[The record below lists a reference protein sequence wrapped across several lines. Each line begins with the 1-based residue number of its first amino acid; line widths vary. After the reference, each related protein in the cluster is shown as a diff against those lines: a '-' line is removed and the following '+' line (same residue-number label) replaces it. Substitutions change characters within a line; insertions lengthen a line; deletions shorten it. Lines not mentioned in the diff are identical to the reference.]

1 MYSVSNDFLAAFNE
15 PVQQWKI
22 RGYIGTTSFTGN
34 NILTGSC
41 HMGCSCSDS
50 GDIKLGAANI
60 GTFSATFIGL
70 NIPRTGYKGKT
81 ITVEVGLVITP
92 DTIEWVPAKSYTIA
106 EADWTKTGVVVQAY
120 DTMQK
125 FDKPFEMTALV
136 RDYPYN
142 ILSFCCQECGVIF
155 GMTDLYGFCNAD
167 HQIGA
172 ALDATDIETYRDVL
186 YWIAQT
192 LGAFCTIDR
201 NGRLVL
207 RRFVSDSVA
216 TIDPTKRYNSSSFSD
231 YVTHYTGLSV
241 VIDGKTLYYG
251 AEVDNGSTIN
261 LGANP
266 FMAYD
271 DELIYGLLNEIQQ
284 IAFTP
289 FTSEMLG
296 GIHFDLGD
304 TITEAGGLGDGASCL
319 ITQYD
324 YTFNKSYRVSG
335 AGQNP
340 TLASAKS
347 KTDKTITGI
356 IRNQSQD
363 ETVFYLLTNTSA
375 IFVDDGE
382 KVPFIDMRFTAN
394 KNTVV
399 VFHAEIQLDVETTVD
414 GKNYYDAVGE
424 VEYTLNDEI
433 LDYSPTET
441 WEDGKHLLHLLYYF
455 KIDSPG
461 IRHFIAKLEMNGGSA
476 LLAMGDMKAAIYG
489 QNLAASDDWGGIL
502 RPTDTV
508 EPAILYEIG
517 VMQLNDA
524 CTVSTDEPIPISYIE
539 SIPRVTLYEIGM
551 QQQIADTASAITHTD
566 SYPVLTETG
575 DLVLTETGDV
585 VYTEG
590 E

>member
-1 MYSVSNDFLAAFNE
+1 MYSVSNDYLAAFKR

-22 RGYIGTTSFTGN
+22 KGTIGTTPFTEN
-34 NILTGSC
+34 NILAGSC
-41 HMGCSCSDS
+41 HMACSCSDS
-50 GDIKLGAANI
+50 GDIKLGASNI
-60 GTFSATFIGL
+60 GSFSATFMGL

-81 ITVEVGLVITP
+81 INVQVGLITGP
-92 DTIEWVPAKSYTIA
+92 NTTEWVPAKSYTIA

-120 DTMQK
+120 DAMEK
-125 FDKPFEMTALV
+125 FDRPFELTALV
-136 RDYPYN
+136 RDFPYA
-142 ILSFCCQECGVIF
+142 ILAYCCQECGVIF
-155 GMTDLYGFCNAD
+155 GMDNLDGFCNAD

-192 LGAFCTIDR
+192 LGAFCMIDR

-207 RRFVSDSVA
+207 KRFVSTSVD
-216 TIDPTKRYNSSSFSD
+216 TINPEDRYNTSSFSD
-231 YVTHYTGLSV
+231 YETNYTGLSV
-241 VIDGKTLYYG
+241 IIDGKTLYYG
-251 AEVDNGSTIN
+251 AEVDDGSVIN

-284 IAFTP
+284 IHFTP

-296 GIHFDLGD
+296 GIHYDLGD
-304 TITEAGGLGDGASCL
+304 TVTEAGGLGAGATCL
-319 ITQYD
+319 ITGYD
-324 YTFNKSYRVSG
+324 YTFNKSYRMSG
-335 AGQNP
+335 TGQNP
-340 TLASAKS
+340 ALASAKS

-363 ETVFYLLTNTSA
+363 ETIYYLLTNTSA
-375 IFVDDGE
+375 ILVEDGE
-382 KVPFIDMRFTAN
+382 KIPFIDMRFTAN

-399 VFHAEIQLDVETTVD
+399 VFHAELQLDVETTVD
-414 GKNYYDAVGE
+414 GKNYYDAVGQ

-433 LDYSPTET
+433 LDYQPTET
-441 WEDGKHLLHLLYYF
+441 WEDGEHILHLLYYF

-461 IRHFIAKLEMNGGSA
+461 IRHFIAKLEMAGGSA
-476 LLAMGDMKAAIYG
+476 YLALGNMKAAIYG

-508 EPAILYEIG
+508 EPAALYEIG
-517 VMQLNDA
+517 VVAATDTCSVSTQEPIPLTYIENAPAVTLHEIGVLQLND
-524 CTVSTDEPIPISYIE
+524 S
-539 SIPRVTLYEIGM
+539 
-551 QQQIADTASAITHTD
+551 ASVITHTD

-575 DLVLTETGDV
+575 DLVLTEEGDV